1 VIVGVVD
8 DAKYESL
15 EGTAEEMV
23 YWTSP
28 LGLASNPQPMRAME
42 IVIKTT
48 ADPLLLVPVL
58 RREAEALNARI
69 PVSNPRAFTDVF
81 TAATSRTSFTMA
93 LLGTASVI
101 ALLLGIVGIYGV
113 VSYVVGQRTREIGVR
128 LALGATAPSVR
139 TMVVRH
145 GLLLAGTGV
154 LLGLAAS
161 AALSSLLATL
171 LYGVSAIDPVTYA
184 VVAGAL
190 VLVSLAATWIPATR
204 AAALDPA
211 RALRMD

>member
-1 VIVGVVD
+1 
-8 DAKYESL
+8 
-15 EGTAEEMV
+15 
-23 YWTSP
+23 
-28 LGLASNPQPMRAME
+28 
-42 IVIKTT
+42 
-48 ADPLLLVPVL
+48 
-58 RREAEALNARI
+58 
-69 PVSNPRAFTDVF
+69 
-81 TAATSRTSFTMA
+81 
-93 LLGTASVI
+93 
-101 ALLLGIVGIYGV
+101 
-113 VSYVVGQRTREIGVR
+113 
-128 LALGATAPSVR
+128 
-139 TMVVRH
+139 MVVRH